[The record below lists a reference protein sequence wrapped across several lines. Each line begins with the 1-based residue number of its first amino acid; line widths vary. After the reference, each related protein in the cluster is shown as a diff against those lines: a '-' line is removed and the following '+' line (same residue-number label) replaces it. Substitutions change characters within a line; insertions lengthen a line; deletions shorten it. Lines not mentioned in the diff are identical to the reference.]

1 MRATACVFT
10 LGLVLAGCGAV
21 DERRGGGPASTS
33 QTPETGSLPVD
44 EAEEQKPPPIV
55 LESAAGRQEAVLG
68 TYCVSYL
75 DEAAGIASGVCAD
88 APWIPPERLNT
99 VRPGEEIRILLEGAD
114 VVRPQEG
121 SAVFHPLGCEKKS
134 VAEIPLVP
142 GPAIR
147 WRVELEPGA
156 YALDIFVMFEGEKKS
171 GDVSGALGL
180 LVDETGPLKVVPVPA
195 AGGGCDQSQSSR

>member
-1 MRATACVFT
+1 MRATACLFA
-10 LGLVLAGCGAV
+10 LGLVLAGCGAAG
-21 DERRGGGPASTS
+21 ERRGGGPASTS
-33 QTPETGSLPVD
+33 QTPETGSQPVA
-44 EAEEQKPPPIV
+44 EAERQKPPPIV

-75 DEAAGIASGVCAD
+75 DEPAGIATGSCAD
-88 APWIPPERLNT
+88 APWIPPERLST
-99 VRPGEEIRILLEGAD
+99 VRPGEEIRIVLEGAD

-134 VAEIPLVP
+134 VAEIPLVR
-142 GPAIR
+142 GPAIT

-180 LVDETGPLKVVPVPA
+180 LVDRTAPLEIVPA
-195 AGGGCDQSQSSR
+195 RGGGCSRSQSSR

>member
-1 MRATACVFT
+1 MRATACLFA
-10 LGLVLAGCGAV
+10 LGLVLAGCGAAE
-21 DERRGGGPASTS
+21 ERRGGGTPSTS
-33 QTPETGSLPVD
+33 QAETGSQPVD
-44 EAEEQKPPPIV
+44 DPEKQKPPPIV
-55 LESAAGRQEAVLG
+55 LESAAGRQQAVLG

-75 DEAAGIASGVCAD
+75 DEAAGIATGACAD
-88 APWIPPERLNT
+88 APWLPPERLST

-121 SAVFHPLGCEKKS
+121 SAVFHPLGCQKKS

-142 GPAIR
+142 GPATT

-180 LVDETGPLKVVPVPA
+180 LVDETAPLEVVPRPRA
-195 AGGGCDQSQSSR
+195 DAGCS